1 MPIQDCLTFS
11 LLPLHIVAI
20 FTDVSKQLFNETSAK
35 IQKKKKLVN
44 IAKIFNKSSALHQ
57 SNFDFEQMHWKYPE
71 AEEKLQ
77 YWGHTLSSGQARSGD
92 AAFYVKKKRNH
103 WKQFVCVD
111 INQNHLFETKF
122 VRVYLTSCDS

>member
-1 MPIQDCLTFS
+1 MPFQDCPTFS

-35 IQKKKKLVN
+35 IQKKKKNLVN

-57 SNFDFEQMHWKYPE
+57 SYFDFEQMHWKYPE

-77 YWGHTLSSGQARSGD
+77 Y
-92 AAFYVKKKRNH
+92 
-103 WKQFVCVD
+103 
-111 INQNHLFETKF
+111 
-122 VRVYLTSCDS
+122 